1 MVLDLFCLLNFACT
15 SQRHRAS
22 PVLPNARTGGVYS
35 CETRFYISSLPCNAK
50 LINNSIRSHW
60 AVENNLHWCLDVIMK
75 EDGQL
80 NYIGN
85 AAENMNMM
93 KKMELGMLANEKS
106 IKSSKARKMKK
117 ALLDGSYRELLL
129 KV

>member
-1 MVLDLFCLLNFACT
+1 
-15 SQRHRAS
+15 
-22 PVLPNARTGGVYS
+22 
-35 CETRFYISSLPCNAK
+35 
-50 LINNSIRSHW
+50 
-60 AVENNLHWCLDVIMK
+60 MK

-93 KKMELGMLANEKS
+93 KKIALGMLANEKTA
-106 IKSSKARKMKK
+106 IKSKAKKMKK
-117 ALLDGSYRELLL
+117 ALLEDGYRELVL

>member
-1 MVLDLFCLLNFACT
+1 
-15 SQRHRAS
+15 
-22 PVLPNARTGGVYS
+22 
-35 CETRFYISSLPCNAK
+35 
-50 LINNSIRSHW
+50 
-60 AVENNLHWCLDVIMK
+60 MK

-93 KKMELGMLANEKS
+93 KKMALGMLVNDKS

-117 ALLDGSYRELLL
+117 ALMDESYRELLL

>member
-1 MVLDLFCLLNFACT
+1 LLAD
-15 SQRHRAS
+15 A
-22 PVLPNARTGGVYS
+22 A
-35 CETRFYISSLPCNAK
+35 

-60 AVENNLHWCLDVIMK
+60 AIENNLHWCLDVIMK

-80 NYIGN
+80 NYVGN

-93 KKMELGMLANEKS
+93 KKMALGMLANEKS
-106 IKSSKARKMKK
+106 TKSSKARKMKK
-117 ALLDGSYRELLL
+117 ALLDEGYRELLL